1 MTTALYK
8 FDVGE
13 SYASKCFPARTLLC
27 HRKDGAGH
35 WLVAHRKTVE
45 QKYRNVH
52 TRKKENHHLHYKSN
66 ESESKTAAEGGKS
79 DTLAGNTLDGP
90 FLIQLHCV
98 DKPSEL
104 CSVDISEQRLNAV
117 KPEDLREFDSV
128 VYINA
133 SVNSLSLGCFS
144 SFCSLRELDLS
155 LNGLRNM
162 TFDAANFPH
171 LEVLDLSY
179 NKLSADD
186 IVSIGR
192 LSRLKVLHLSGN
204 RLHHL
209 PPNLGSSDLDLT
221 QLPTTEEDTQF
232 RALEVLMLD
241 DNKLSS
247 GVFSSLANLRRLQ
260 YLNLQGNR
268 ISEIPYLQLRGCLNL
283 LQTSNKQHNED
294 QGLESNPTDENFKR
308 TSELGSPQSLSHIF
322 DMENWEEYYEGS
334 SLPLPEL
341 QFLNLADNKIAEEE
355 ALLAAALFP
364 MLSELVIHSNPLT
377 TRRSGD
383 PPLLTSYLQER
394 LGITIKRKKTPE
406 VVKPPVTVNMDPKWK
421 VDERLP
427 KVPKKPA
434 LMEAP
439 LGSLFG
445 DHGSL
450 AEKKHEYLCENLTSA
465 CSSQTEVEESEETV
479 MRTDETNQDAES
491 FFVTQATDVPDYE
504 FNLPSDE
511 EEKAENMERSEDDTI
526 PEKFK
531 CYKMLMDAK
540 PNPDVSEPVG
550 IQTTVRMLE
559 HTLKNL
565 IVYRDSKPKLDS
577 LQTPY
582 REKEKRI
589 KNLPSLKSIKQRDEK
604 VEEMLKEIKE
614 SKTLRGI
621 ALSSVLHNTGVDKQ
635 EYEEALSL
643 LKDMKK
649 KYKMVHMKTVEQAA
663 RIESDL
669 NTNQK

>member
-13 SYASKCFPARTLLC
+13 RYASKCFPARTLLC

-45 QKYRNVH
+45 QKYRN
-52 TRKKENHHLHYKSN
+52 
-66 ESESKTAAEGGKS
+66 
-79 DTLAGNTLDGP
+79 
-90 FLIQLHCV
+90 IQLHCV

-162 TFDAANFPH
+162 TFDAADFPH

-268 ISEIPYLQLRGCLNL
+268 ISEIPYLQLRGCLNP
-283 LQTSNKQHNED
+283 LQTNKQHNED

-308 TSELGSPQSLSHIF
+308 ISELGSPQSLSHIF

-394 LGITIKRKKTPE
+394 LGITIKRKKTAE
-406 VVKPPVTVNMDPKWK
+406 VVKPPVTVSMDPKWK

-427 KVPKKPA
+427 KVPKKLA
-434 LMEAP
+434 SMEAP

-445 DHGSL
+445 DRGSL
-450 AEKKHEYLCENLTSA
+450 EEKQREYLCENLTSA

-479 MRTDETNQDAES
+479 MRTDETNQNAES

-511 EEKAENMERSEDDTI
+511 EEKAENTERSEDDTI

-540 PNPDVSEPVG
+540 PNPDVAEPAG

-589 KNLPSLKSIKQRDEK
+589 KNLPPLKSIKQRDEK

-621 ALSSVLHNTGVDKQ
+621 ALSSVLHDTGVNKQ

-669 NTNQK
+669 NTNHK